1 MRKYLLL
8 FTIVVSASI
17 CVYSQEPNEGDIQFW
32 NETKVYFKSVSR
44 TDSNGKKQKF
54 ISPFVMGTLR
64 VGQNVRHFV
73 GERIGFG
80 FDVQLNKHFK
90 LTPSYYYIADQ
101 VVKNSK
107 AFEHRLRIEITGE
120 KKWDKIS
127 LSNRNRFERRIRH
140 GRNDSTR
147 YRNKT
152 KVAFPIKNSNGGEII
167 TPFIADEPFYD
178 FAKKEWSRNELSAGI
193 GKKLSK
199 SASAEFFY
207 MLQNNTGNT
216 LKRVN
221 IFGVNLK
228 FTVD

>member
-1 MRKYLLL
+1 M
-8 FTIVVSASI
+8 IVLVFSVCSF
-17 CVYSQEPNEGDIQFW
+17 SQEPNEGDVQFW
-32 NETKVYFKSVSR
+32 NETKVYFKPF
-44 TDSNGKKQKF
+44 TKEDSTGKKQKF
-54 ISPFVMGTLR
+54 ISPFIMGTIR
-64 VGQNVRHFV
+64 IGQNVRHFV

-80 FDVQLNKHFK
+80 FDVQLNKYFK

-101 VVKNSK
+101 ATKNSK
-107 AFEHRLRIEITGE
+107 EFENRFRIEVTGE
-120 KKWDKIS
+120 KKWDKVS
-127 LSNRNRFERRIRH
+127 FSNRNRFERRFRN
-140 GRNDSTR
+140 GRSDSTR

-152 KVAFPIKNSNGGEII
+152 QVAFPIKNSDGEEII

-178 FAKKEWSRNELSAGI
+178 FSKKEWSRNEFSAGF

-199 SASAEFFY
+199 TTSAEFFY

-221 IFGVNLK
+221 IIGVNLK